1 MQPKELRRA
10 LSQLPEIK
18 VSCFW
23 DSIRNQIREL
33 GQFRDPHSLLRWSPI
48 LQTINV
54 GDSAYIEKIEWLA
67 VKNTK
72 FDIAIQ
78 SITQK
83 LQGKLEYIPDLFN
96 NLVHQAY
103 HLNHWETKTGKKV
116 EDLRRV
122 LEIGGGIGIMLM
134 LVRELN
140 PNCNYMIFDL
150 LEMNLLQQFVY
161 ELYDPKEKTHG
172 FDGWTEFVSGDAP
185 GEFDKMPFDLTL
197 SMWALSEIPSLER
210 RTAILENLESH
221 HLLFAIQ
228 ESHEGT
234 ENHKWFREAFKQY
247 DLITDAIA
255 HLPGNSMYMIGVSE

>member
-10 LSQLPEIK
+10 LSQLPEIEVK
-18 VSCFW
+18 CFW
-23 DSIRNQIREL
+23 DRMREQIKEL

-54 GDSAYIEKIEWLA
+54 GCSEYIDKIELPSLGQ
-67 VKNTK
+67 K
-72 FDIAIQ
+72 FLDAIDE
-78 SITQK
+78 ILLK
-83 LQGKLEYIPDLFN
+83 MVGKIEYLEDLRA
-96 NLVHQAY
+96 NLIHQAY
-103 HLNHWETKTGKKV
+103 HLNHWETKTGKRV
-116 EDLRRV
+116 EDLKRV
-122 LEIGGGIGIMLM
+122 LEIGGGIGIMLV

-140 PNCNYMIFDL
+140 PTCNYMIFDL
-150 LEMNLLQQFVY
+150 PEMSCLQKFVY

-172 FDGWTEFVSGDAP
+172 FDGFTVFSSGDILSD
-185 GEFDKMPFDLTL
+185 FNDMPFDLTL

-210 RTAILENLESH
+210 RAAILKNLESDN
-221 HLLFAIQ
+221 LLFAIQ

-234 ENHKWFREAFKQY
+234 ENHKWFRETFKQY